1 MREFVLAMHE
11 IWTCWRDGSKL
22 SFEGDFYTH
31 KLMTPM
37 FTPEPHDYDFPKM
50 FIAAVGEAMTEMAA
64 KSPTDCS
71 PTRSRPS
78 ATSRK

>member
-1 MREFVLAMHE
+1 MPWSRPVPRMREFVLAMRE

-37 FTPEPHDYDFPKM
+37 FTPEPHDYDFPK
-50 FIAAVGEAMTEMAA
+50 VS
-64 KSPTDCS
+64 SP
-71 PTRSRPS
+71 RSAR
-78 ATSRK
+78 R